1 MKALDEEIFQ
11 ETGSRLFSAS
21 DMKEWEDFGNTAP
34 SSLAHVPQDQ
44 RTTFEDFS
52 ACATTEP
59 IPSAKEVEQQEL
71 VEWKDTEKQ
80 GRGSSKGKLG
90 KERIERKQLKLADV
104 AIGSFILTLP
114 DEEDD
119 YGSPHQNTIF
129 NLAKVTSHIDDTSI
143 QIWWFGC
150 FFNSVFTADVN
161 GEWALLCKSGH
172 QFTGQCGTGKCGAG
186 IDKAGKWLDTISLK
200 EIVLADV
207 RLKKG
212 DGRLFVSSMRAI
224 ARCTAT
230 AQTKSLDS
238 LPPN

>member
-1 MKALDEEIFQ
+1 
-11 ETGSRLFSAS
+11 
-21 DMKEWEDFGNTAP
+21 MKEWEDFGNTAP

-143 QIWWFGC
+143 QIWWFGSSSIRSSQQTSMVSGLSSASLAT
-150 FFNSVFTADVN
+150 NSPANAEQASVVRALAKLEN
-161 GEWALLCKSGH
+161 GW
-172 QFTGQCGTGKCGAG
+172 T
-186 IDKAGKWLDTISLK
+186 
-200 EIVLADV
+200 
-207 RLKKG
+207 
-212 DGRLFVSSMRAI
+212 LFH
-224 ARCTAT
+224 
-230 AQTKSLDS
+230 
-238 LPPN
+238 